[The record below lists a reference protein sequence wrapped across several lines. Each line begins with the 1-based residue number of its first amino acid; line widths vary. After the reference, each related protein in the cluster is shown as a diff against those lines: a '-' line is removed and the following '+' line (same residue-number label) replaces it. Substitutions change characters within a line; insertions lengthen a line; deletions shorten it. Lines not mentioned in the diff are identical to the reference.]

1 MACAVLL
8 AWVLDGCSLSGG
20 LKDSGAQEVLP
31 TKMWTC
37 STSEGM
43 HVNLAIYLALLQSSA
58 DLNYFGVNRYCGAVS
73 MHNAHILFLLFQRR
87 SFINVLYTTYLF
99 APGDRPGN
107 Q

>member
-31 TKMWTC
+31 TK
-37 STSEGM
+37 SG
-43 HVNLAIYLALLQSSA
+43 LAQQVKGQSSA
-58 DLNYFGVNRYCGAVS
+58 DLNYYGVNRYCGAVL
-73 MHNAHILFLLFQRR
+73 MHNARILFLLFERR
-87 SFINVLYTTYLF
+87 SFIKVLYTTYLF